1 MHAIRD
7 SIAAADTLA
16 TRKAQV
22 FNGRFPAGAPV
33 LHIHTVGEPARWDR
47 TYGAA
52 FVRAGRS
59 MVFLASEHDPVETDR
74 LYSPPPELACID
86 RRLPLWQMAAAAV
99 VGFGL
104 AVLALAAPPAH
115 SVAPEQVI
123 VIECDEPGEAAPVET
138 VEAGKAVQ
146 S

>member
-1 MHAIRD
+1 MPAIRD

-16 TRKAQV
+16 TSKAQV

-33 LHIHTVGEPARWDR
+33 LYIHTVGEPARWDR

-52 FVRAGRS
+52 FVLAGRS
-59 MVFLASEHDPVETDR
+59 LVYLAGQSEPVETDS
-74 LYSPPPELACID
+74 LYAPPPELACID
-86 RRLPLWQMAAAAV
+86 RRLPLWKLAAATAV
-99 VGFGL
+99 GAAL
-104 AVLALAAPPAH
+104 AVLALTTPPAR

-123 VIECDEPGEAAPVET
+123 VIDCDEPGEVAPAPSTAREGVR
-138 VEAGKAVQ
+138 

>member
-1 MHAIRD
+1 MLPV
-7 SIAAADTLA
+7 SKSLSAADTLA

-22 FNGRFPAGAPV
+22 FNGRFPAGGPV
-33 LHIHTVGEPARWDR
+33 LYIHTVGEPARWDR

-59 MVFLASEHDPVETDR
+59 MVFIASEHDPVETDR

-86 RRLPLWQMAAAAV
+86 RRLPLWQLAAATAV
-99 VGFGL
+99 GAALV
-104 AVLALAAPPAH
+104 VLALITPPAH

-123 VIECDEPGEAAPVET
+123 VIDCDEPGEAAPAPSTAREGVR
-138 VEAGKAVQ
+138 

>member
-1 MHAIRD
+1 MPAIRD

-22 FNGRFPAGAPV
+22 FNGRFPAGGPV
-33 LHIHTVGEPARWDR
+33 LYIHTVGEPARWDR

-59 MVFLASEHDPVETDR
+59 MVFIASEHDPVETDR
-74 LYSPPPELACID
+74 LYAPPPELACID
-86 RRLPLWQMAAAAV
+86 RRLPLWKLAAATAV
-99 VGFGL
+99 GAAL
-104 AVLALAAPPAH
+104 AVLALTTPPAR

-123 VIECDEPGEAAPVET
+123 DCDEPGEVAPAPSTAREGVR
-138 VEAGKAVQ
+138 